1 MVVVLASLIPPVLCT
16 EQATEWTFEPHTD
29 RSVSVKTVI
38 SLGENYTSYEITGLS
53 GELWIRNLK
62 TYEYE
67 SRKSIESEVI
77 YDSGTD
83 TQSVAL
89 TFDEPTP
96 ENFKFVLE
104 FDASD
109 LLKEEEE
116 KTFIF
121 YWDFGSQVDRLNSAV
136 VILPK
141 DAELLEVEYETP
153 KKVEE
158 NEQVYVYYEGISGPS
173 ARFRFQLTFS
183 SSGKGYIRLGDR
195 YEESGQYDQ
204 AISNYQKAK
213 SFYSRF
219 DLYKKDKSKIL
230 GELQDHIFAIQKIQ
244 ADSEFEKG
252 MDAFDQKDY
261 TKAESYFEKAESL
274 YKILK
279 DTQGEALCQEMISEC
294 EEIEELKKEADTLF
308 EQGETQYGAENYEG
322 AKESFTQARSKYEEL
337 GDTEKVSECDGW
349 ITKCE
354 EADVGI
360 LLCVLGIFA
369 VLLWR
374 KHS

>member
-1 MVVVLASLIPPVLCT
+1 MVVVLASLIQPVLCT

-29 RSVSVKTVI
+29 RSVSVKAVI
-38 SLGENYTSYEITGLS
+38 SLGENYISYEITGLS
-53 GELWIRNLK
+53 RELWIRNVK

-96 ENFKFVLE
+96 EDFKFVLE

-109 LLKEEEE
+109 LLEEEEE
-116 KTFIF
+116 KTFTF
-121 YWDFGSQVDRLNSAV
+121 YWNFGSEVDRLNSAV

-141 DAELLEVEYETP
+141 DAELLEVEYKTP

-173 ARFRFQLTFS
+173 TRFRFQLTFS

-252 MDAFDQKDY
+252 MGAFDQKDY
-261 TKAESYFEKAESL
+261 TKAESYFEKAEGL
-274 YKILK
+274 YQILK

-294 EEIEELKKEADTLF
+294 EEIDELKKEADTLF
-308 EQGETQYGAENYEG
+308 AQGETQYEAENYEG

-360 LLCVLGIFA
+360 LLCVLGIFV